1 MVSRRAMPSAQTI
14 GADAV
19 DVEDPRGRDAQSEA
33 QEAPLKETAER
44 PDCILRWCRCISA
57 VDVLVLLAATV
68 ACMASMITG
77 NHQLAVMGL
86 KGTSVAFCWILIAEQ
101 LTRKSS
107 WCPCAILRQFF
118 PLLDYWVGRGLLHLF
133 IALQMEGMNDME
145 RDADEGV
152 KTFVE
157 TSSLALLAMGGFF
170 TAGAFL
176 CFGPLERRQ
185 QRLATRKEEVM
196 RELTDL
202 ERRKKALETEAGL

>member
-1 MVSRRAMPSAQTI
+1 MCLKKQAARTAPGWFVEQWLEENKERVKKYAVSRCD
-14 GADAV
+14 GDGFLV
-19 DVEDPRGRDAQSEA
+19 CLGVCEDQ
-33 QEAPLKETAER
+33 LF
-44 PDCILRWCRCISA
+44 
-57 VDVLVLLAATV
+57 AA
-68 ACMASMITG
+68 
-77 NHQLAVMGL
+77 
-86 KGTSVAFCWILIAEQ
+86 
-101 LTRKSS
+101 
-107 WCPCAILRQFF
+107 RQFF

-133 IALQMEGMNDME
+133 IALQMLGMNDLE
-145 RDADEGV
+145 EIDADEGV

-157 TSSLALLAMGGFF
+157 ASSLALLAIGGFF